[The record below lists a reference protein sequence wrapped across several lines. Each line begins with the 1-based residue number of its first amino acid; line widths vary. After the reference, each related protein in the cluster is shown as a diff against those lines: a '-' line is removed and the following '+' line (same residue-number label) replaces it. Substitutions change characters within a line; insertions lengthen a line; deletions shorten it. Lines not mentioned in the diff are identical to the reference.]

1 MTREQPSSDNTP
13 LPSGHTKPD
22 GGTTTDDSGASAN
35 VASES
40 VAPDPRENEF
50 GTDIE
55 DTTVE
60 TGRFARARTV
70 LGRVIENRFALFGL
84 VVVTVLILTA
94 VFAPL
99 IAPYDP
105 AAQNYGALKQSPSVE
120 HPFGTDTYGRDVFS
134 RVVFGSR
141 YAVFLGVVIVGI
153 EMIIGVTIGLV
164 AGYYGGWTEGV
175 LMRLVDISLSMPAL
189 VLALAI
195 AGMLGGGLFPLIVAV
210 SLVGWRGFA
219 RLVRGDV
226 KSVMQEEYIDS
237 ANAAGLS
244 DFQVILR
251 YVLPNAASSIIVY
264 STLTIPTVILW
275 SAGLSFLGM
284 GVQPPKPEW
293 GAILAAGRGEIDS
306 AWWIATFPGLAIMF
320 TVIGFNGLGD
330 GLRDALDPRQVR

>member
-1 MTREQPSSDNTP
+1 MEVQQSDSSDSEAATAGEE
-13 LPSGHTKPD
+13 SR
-22 GGTTTDDSGASAN
+22 
-35 VASES
+35 VA
-40 VAPDPRENEF
+40 
-50 GTDIE
+50 
-55 DTTVE
+55 
-60 TGRFARARTV
+60 TGQLARVRTV
-70 LGRVIENRFALFGL
+70 LNRVMQNRFAIFGL
-84 VVVTVLILTA
+84 VVVVLLLFTA
-94 VFAPL
+94 LFAPL
-99 IAPYDP
+99 IAPYNP
-105 AAQNYGALKQSPSVE
+105 TKQNYDALKEPPSMD

-153 EMIIGVTIGLV
+153 EMLIGVTLGLV
-164 AGYYGGWTEGV
+164 AGYSGGWTEAAI
-175 LMRLVDISLSMPAL
+175 MRLVDVSLSIPAI

-195 AGMLGGGLFPLIVAV
+195 AAMLGGGLFPLIVAV
-210 SLVGWRGFA
+210 SLVGWRGFT

-226 KSVMQEEYIDS
+226 KSVMEEEYIES

-244 DFQVILR
+244 DFRIIIR
-251 YVLPNAASSIIVY
+251 YVLPNVASSIIVY
-264 STLTIPTVILW
+264 ATLTIPTVILW

-293 GAILAAGRGEIDS
+293 GAIIAAGRGDIDS

>member
-1 MTREQPSSDNTP
+1 MPTDTNHDTDD
-13 LPSGHTKPD
+13 TVTD
-22 GGTTTDDSGASAN
+22 GGTPGTANDSPETAGA
-35 VASES
+35 VG
-40 VAPDPRENEF
+40 R
-50 GTDIE
+50 DIGAVGQL
-55 DTTVE
+55 DRV
-60 TGRFARARTV
+60 RVVFARIIQNPFAVFGLFVVALLLFT
-70 LGRVIENRFALFGL
+70 ALF
-84 VVVTVLILTA
+84 A
-94 VFAPL
+94 DF
-99 IAPYDP
+99 IAPFEP
-105 AAQNYGALKQSPSVE
+105 AEQNYNALKQPPSVD
-120 HPFGTDTYGRDVFS
+120 HPFGTDQYGRDVFS
-134 RVVFGSR
+134 RVVYGTR

-153 EMIIGVTIGLV
+153 EMLLGVTLGLI
-164 AGYYGGWTEGV
+164 AGYYGGYTESII
-175 LMRLVDISLSMPAL
+175 MRLVDIALSMPAL

-226 KSVMQEEYIDS
+226 KSVMEEEYIDS

-244 DFQVILR
+244 DFRIITR

-264 STLTIPTVILW
+264 ATLTVPTVILW

-284 GVQPPKPEW
+284 GVQPPAPEW

-306 AWWIATFPGLAIMF
+306 AWWIATFPGLAIMV

>member
-1 MTREQPSSDNTP
+1 MTTDTHHDTTDDART
-13 LPSGHTKPD
+13 D
-22 GGTTTDDSGASAN
+22 GGTATATDDAQSGTAS
-35 VASES
+35 
-40 VAPDPRENEF
+40 
-50 GTDIE
+50 
-55 DTTVE
+55 DTGPA
-60 TGRFARARTV
+60 TGRIARTKV
-70 LGRVIENRFALFGL
+70 VFMRVMQNRFAVFGL
-84 VVVTVLILTA
+84 IVVALLLFTA
-94 VFAPL
+94 LFADF
-99 IAPYDP
+99 IAPYEP
-105 AAQNYGALKQSPSVE
+105 AAQNYEALKQPPSLD
-120 HPFGTDTYGRDVFS
+120 HPFGTDQYGRDVFS
-134 RVVFGSR
+134 RVVYGSR

-153 EMIIGVTIGLV
+153 EMALGVTLGLV
-164 AGYYGGWTEGV
+164 AGYYGGLVESTI
-175 LMRLVDISLSMPAL
+175 MRVVDIALSMPAL

-226 KSVMQEEYIDS
+226 KSVMEEEYIDS
-237 ANAAGLS
+237 AEAAGLS
-244 DFQVILR
+244 DFRTITR

-264 STLTIPTVILW
+264 ATLTIPTVILW

-306 AWWIATFPGLAIMF
+306 AWWIATFPGLAIMV

>member
-1 MTREQPSSDNTP
+1 MSDNTRNDTDDP
-13 LPSGHTKPD
+13 TTD
-22 GGTTTDDSGASAN
+22 GGATATSAGPP
-35 VASES
+35 AEGPAEES
-40 VAPDPRENEF
+40 PTEF
-50 GTDIE
+50 GRMTRVK
-55 DTTVE
+55 TV
-60 TGRFARARTV
+60 F
-70 LGRVIENRFALFGL
+70 LRVMENRFAVFGL
-84 VVVTVLILTA
+84 VVVVVLLLTA
-94 VFAPL
+94 AFAPL
-99 IAPYDP
+99 IAPYEP
-105 AAQNYGALKQSPSVE
+105 TKQNYQALKQPPSAD
-120 HPFGTDTYGRDVFS
+120 HPFGTDQYGRDVFS
-134 RVVFGSR
+134 RVVYGSR

-153 EMIIGVTIGLV
+153 EMLLGVSLGLI
-164 AGYYGGWTEGV
+164 AGYYGGLTESTI
-175 LMRLVDISLSMPAL
+175 MRLVDISLSIPAL

-226 KSVMQEEYIDS
+226 KSVMEEEYIES
-237 ANAAGLS
+237 ANAVGLS
-244 DFQVILR
+244 DFRTITR

-264 STLTIPTVILW
+264 ATLTVPTVILW

-306 AWWIATFPGLAIMF
+306 AWWIATFPGLAIMV

>member
-1 MTREQPSSDNTP
+1 MPTDTT
-13 LPSGHTKPD
+13 HDTDDTATD
-22 GGTTTDDSGASAN
+22 GGAPGTATDSPEATGVGD
-35 VASES
+35 
-40 VAPDPRENEF
+40 R
-50 GTDIE
+50 DI
-55 DTTVE
+55 DA
-60 TGRFARARTV
+60 TGQLDRVRVVFAR
-70 LGRVIENRFALFGL
+70 IMQNRFAVFGL
-84 VVVTVLILTA
+84 FVVALLLFTA
-94 VFAPL
+94 LFADF
-99 IAPYDP
+99 IAPFEP
-105 AAQNYGALKQSPSVE
+105 AEQNYNALKQPPSVD
-120 HPFGTDTYGRDVFS
+120 HPFGTDQYGRDVFS
-134 RVVFGSR
+134 RVVYGTR

-153 EMIIGVTIGLV
+153 EMLLGVTLGLI
-164 AGYYGGWTEGV
+164 AGYYGGYTESII
-175 LMRLVDISLSMPAL
+175 MRLVDIALSMPAL

-226 KSVMQEEYIDS
+226 KSVMEEEYIDS

-244 DFQVILR
+244 DFRTITR

-264 STLTIPTVILW
+264 ATLTVPTVILW

-284 GVQPPKPEW
+284 GVQPPAPEW

-306 AWWIATFPGLAIMF
+306 AWWIATFPGLAIMV

>member
-1 MTREQPSSDNTP
+1 MPTDTHSDGDRTDVAA
-13 LPSGHTKPD
+13 TD
-22 GGTTTDDSGASAN
+22 GGADVTVADSPGATGSTSGAEGATTRLDRIKVVSA
-35 VASES
+35 
-40 VAPDPRENEF
+40 R
-50 GTDIE
+50 IMQ
-55 DTTVE
+55 
-60 TGRFARARTV
+60 
-70 LGRVIENRFALFGL
+70 NRFAVFGL
-84 VVVTVLILTA
+84 FVVILLLFTA
-94 VFAPL
+94 AFADF
-99 IAPYDP
+99 IAPYEP
-105 AAQNYGALKQSPSVE
+105 AEQNYQALKEPPSLS

-134 RVVFGSR
+134 RVVYGTR

-153 EMIIGVTIGLV
+153 EMLLGVTLGLI
-164 AGYYGGWTEGV
+164 AGYYGGYTES
-175 LMRLVDISLSMPAL
+175 LIMRLVDIALSMPAL

-226 KSVMQEEYIDS
+226 KSVMEEEYIDS

-244 DFQVILR
+244 DFRTITR

-264 STLTIPTVILW
+264 ATLTIPTVILW

-284 GVQPPKPEW
+284 GVQPPAPEW
-293 GAILAAGRGEIDS
+293 GAILAAGRGELTD
-306 AWWIATFPGLAIMF
+306 AWWIATFPGLAIMV

>member
-1 MTREQPSSDNTP
+1 MQNR
-13 LPSGHTKPD
+13 
-22 GGTTTDDSGASAN
+22 SA
-35 VASES
+35 V
-40 VAPDPRENEF
+40 F
-50 GTDIE
+50 GFVI
-55 DTTVE
+55 
-60 TGRFARARTV
+60 V
-70 LGRVIENRFALFGL
+70 LLLL
-84 VVVTVLILTA
+84 VTA
-94 VFAPL
+94 VFAPV
-99 IAPYDP
+99 IAPYEP
-105 AAQNYGALKQSPSVE
+105 TEQNYDALKESPSVE
-120 HPFGTDTYGRDVFS
+120 HPFGTDSYGRDVFS

-141 YAVFLGVVIVGI
+141 YAVLLGVVIVGI
-153 EMIIGVTIGLV
+153 EMLIGVTLGLL
-164 AGYYGGWTEGV
+164 AGYYGGWTESAI
-175 LMRLVDISLSMPAL
+175 MRLVDISLSIPAI

-195 AGMLGGGLFPLIVAV
+195 AGMLGGGLFPLIIAV

-226 KSVMQEEYIDS
+226 KSVMEEEYIES

-244 DFQVILR
+244 DFRIITR

-264 STLTIPTVILW
+264 ATLTIPTVILW

-306 AWWIATFPGLAIMF
+306 AWWIATFPGLAIML

>member
-1 MTREQPSSDNTP
+1 MDHNDTADDRDASQPEGRTTSEEPETGAPPPREANESYVEA
-13 LPSGHTKPD
+13 
-22 GGTTTDDSGASAN
+22 DDGAS
-35 VASES
+35 
-40 VAPDPRENEF
+40 
-50 GTDIE
+50 TE
-55 DTTVE
+55 DRVE
-60 TGRFARARTV
+60 TGRAARAKTV
-70 LGRVIENRFALFGL
+70 LERVMQNRFAVFGL
-84 VVVTVLILTA
+84 IVVAALILTA

-105 AAQNYGALKQSPSVE
+105 TAQHYDALKEPPSLS

-134 RVVFGSR
+134 RVVFGAR

-153 EMIIGVTIGLV
+153 EMAIGVTLGLV
-164 AGYYGGWTEGV
+164 AGYYGGYTESV
-175 LMRLVDISLSMPAL
+175 IMRIVDISLSIPAL

-226 KSVMQEEYIDS
+226 KSVMEEEYIDS
-237 ANAAGLS
+237 AEAVGLS
-244 DFQVILR
+244 DFRILSR

-306 AWWIATFPGLAIMF
+306 AWWIATFPGIAIMI

>member
-1 MTREQPSSDNTP
+1 MTTDTHDDTTDDART
-13 LPSGHTKPD
+13 D
-22 GGTTTDDSGASAN
+22 GGTATATDDAGATAESGPA
-35 VASES
+35 
-40 VAPDPRENEF
+40 
-50 GTDIE
+50 
-55 DTTVE
+55 
-60 TGRFARARTV
+60 TGRIARSKV
-70 LGRVIENRFALFGL
+70 VFMRVMQNRFAVFGL
-84 VVVTVLILTA
+84 GVVILLLFTA
-94 VFAPL
+94 IFADF
-99 IAPYDP
+99 IAPYEP
-105 AAQNYGALKQSPSVE
+105 AEQNYNALKEPPSLD
-120 HPFGTDTYGRDVFS
+120 HPFGTDQYGRDVFS
-134 RVVFGSR
+134 RVVYGSR

-153 EMIIGVTIGLV
+153 EMALGVTLGLI
-164 AGYYGGWTEGV
+164 AGYYGGLVESTI
-175 LMRLVDISLSMPAL
+175 MRVVDIALSMPAL

-226 KSVMQEEYIDS
+226 KSVMEEEYIDS
-237 ANAAGLS
+237 AEAAGLS
-244 DFQVILR
+244 DFRTITR

-264 STLTIPTVILW
+264 ATLTIPTVILW

-306 AWWIATFPGLAIMF
+306 AWWIATFPGLAIMV

>member
-1 MTREQPSSDNTP
+1 MPRDTQNETDGTGDQAASGDAADSSPAQDEPT
-13 LPSGHTKPD
+13 
-22 GGTTTDDSGASAN
+22 
-35 VASES
+35 VA
-40 VAPDPRENEF
+40 
-50 GTDIE
+50 
-55 DTTVE
+55 
-60 TGRFARARTV
+60 TGRMVRARTV
-70 LGRVIENRFALFGL
+70 FSRVMENRFAVFGMFVVLLLLF
-84 VVVTVLILTA
+84 TA

-99 IAPYDP
+99 IAPYEP
-105 AAQNYGALKQSPSVE
+105 AKQNYQALKEPPSAA

-134 RVVFGSR
+134 RVVYGSR

-153 EMIIGVTIGLV
+153 EMLLGVSLGLI
-164 AGYYGGWTEGV
+164 AGYYGGLTESAI
-175 LMRLVDISLSMPAL
+175 MRLVDISLSIPAL

-226 KSVMQEEYIDS
+226 KSVMEEEYIDS
-237 ANAAGLS
+237 ANAVGLS
-244 DFQVILR
+244 DFRTISR

-264 STLTIPTVILW
+264 ATLTVPTVILW

-293 GAILAAGRGEIDS
+293 GAILAAGRGELDS
-306 AWWIATFPGLAIMF
+306 AWWIATFPGLAIMV

>member
-1 MTREQPSSDNTP
+1 MTTDTHHDTTDDART
-13 LPSGHTKPD
+13 D
-22 GGTTTDDSGASAN
+22 GGTATATDDAQSGTAS
-35 VASES
+35 
-40 VAPDPRENEF
+40 
-50 GTDIE
+50 
-55 DTTVE
+55 DTGPA
-60 TGRFARARTV
+60 TGRIARTKV
-70 LGRVIENRFALFGL
+70 VFMRVMQNRFAVFGL
-84 VVVTVLILTA
+84 IVVALLLFTA
-94 VFAPL
+94 LFADF
-99 IAPYDP
+99 IAPYEP
-105 AAQNYGALKQSPSVE
+105 AAQNYEALKQPPSLD
-120 HPFGTDTYGRDVFS
+120 HPFGTDQYGRDVFS
-134 RVVFGSR
+134 RVVYGSR

-153 EMIIGVTIGLV
+153 EMALGVTLGLV
-164 AGYYGGWTEGV
+164 AGYYGGLVESMI
-175 LMRLVDISLSMPAL
+175 MRVVDIALSMPAL

-226 KSVMQEEYIDS
+226 KSVMEEEYIDS
-237 ANAAGLS
+237 AEAAGLS
-244 DFQVILR
+244 DFRTITR

-264 STLTIPTVILW
+264 ATLTIPTVILW

-306 AWWIATFPGLAIMF
+306 AWWIATFPGLAIMV

>member
-1 MTREQPSSDNTP
+1 MSKDTQPDTTENAT
-13 LPSGHTKPD
+13 TD
-22 GGTTTDDSGASAN
+22 GGTATVGGETQSGE
-35 VASES
+35 VT
-40 VAPDPRENEF
+40 APADGPA
-50 GTDIE
+50 TSY
-55 DTTVE
+55 V
-60 TGRFARARTV
+60 ARTKTVMTRV
-70 LGRVIENRFALFGL
+70 LQNRFAVFGF
-84 VVVTVLILTA
+84 VVVVMLLFTA
-94 VFAPL
+94 IFADF

-105 AAQNYGALKQSPSVE
+105 VEQNYDAIKQPPSLE
-120 HPFGTDTYGRDVFS
+120 HPFGTDQYGRDVFS
-134 RVVFGSR
+134 RVVYGSR
-141 YAVFLGVVIVGI
+141 YAVFLGVAIVGI
-153 EMIIGVTIGLV
+153 EMLLGVTAGLI
-164 AGYYGGWTEGV
+164 AGYYGGLIESII
-175 LMRLVDISLSMPAL
+175 MRIVDIALSMPAL

-226 KSVMQEEYIDS
+226 KSVMEEEYIDS
-237 ANAAGLS
+237 AEAAGLS
-244 DFQVILR
+244 DFRTITR

-306 AWWIATFPGLAIMF
+306 AWWIATFPGLAIMV

>member
-1 MTREQPSSDNTP
+1 MPTDT
-13 LPSGHTKPD
+13 HTDGDGTDAAATD
-22 GGTTTDDSGASAN
+22 GGAEVTVSEPPAAGEAPADAEGATTRLD
-35 VASES
+35 
-40 VAPDPRENEF
+40 R
-50 GTDIE
+50 I
-55 DTTVE
+55 
-60 TGRFARARTV
+60 
-70 LGRVIENRFALFGL
+70 RVISARIMQNRFAVFGL
-84 VVVTVLILTA
+84 FVVALLLFTA
-94 VFAPL
+94 AFADF
-99 IAPYDP
+99 IAPFEP
-105 AAQNYGALKQSPSVE
+105 AEQNYQALKEPPSLS

-134 RVVFGSR
+134 RVVYGTR

-153 EMIIGVTIGLV
+153 EMILGVTLGLV
-164 AGYYGGWTEGV
+164 AGYYGGYTESV
-175 LMRLVDISLSMPAL
+175 IMRLVDIALSMPAL

-226 KSVMQEEYIDS
+226 KSVMEEEYIDS

-244 DFQVILR
+244 DFRTITR

-264 STLTIPTVILW
+264 ATLTIPTVILW

-284 GVQPPKPEW
+284 GVQPPAPEW
-293 GAILAAGRGEIDS
+293 GAILAAGRGELTD
-306 AWWIATFPGLAIMF
+306 AWWIATFPGLAIMV